1 MQDNESMKYNVA
13 SHCAQMQRMIS
24 VYTISESKLR
34 MNSSTCLIDLRGEP
48 SWGVKASREVTW
60 PGRPGGDWFAVFQ
73 YWAASPWAPTERAS
87 CNWATINWARTKA
100 SLHSE
105 KWCWLGMALG
115 SVWEKSCDIGW
126 RVICSV
132 DEKLSVHQTF
142 VGWALY
148 ILIKFVKSLIRP
160 LGPSHRKCP
169 TCPMI
174 FVNTAF
180 CAGGVM
186 MDDRWLPCWQGN
198 SRRVKQGYV
207 DNVTAWSRAILTSS

>member
-1 MQDNESMKYNVA
+1 MQDNDSMKYNAA
-13 SHCAQMQRMIS
+13 SHCAQMQCMAS
-24 VYTISESKLR
+24 VYTTSESKLW

-48 SWGVKASREVTW
+48 SWGVKASRQVAWT
-60 PGRPGGDWFAVFQ
+60 GKPGGDWFAVFQ
-73 YWAASPWAPTERAS
+73 YWAASPWAPTEHAS

-100 SLHSE
+100 RLHSE

-148 ILIKFVKSLIRP
+148 SNQICEISHQAFGAQPLEMSDDFSWTLHFVQEVYDGWP
-160 LGPSHRKCP
+160 
-169 TCPMI
+169 
-174 FVNTAF
+174 
-180 CAGGVM
+180 
-186 MDDRWLPCWQGN
+186 
-198 SRRVKQGYV
+198 
-207 DNVTAWSRAILTSS
+207 VTALLRRQLPAS